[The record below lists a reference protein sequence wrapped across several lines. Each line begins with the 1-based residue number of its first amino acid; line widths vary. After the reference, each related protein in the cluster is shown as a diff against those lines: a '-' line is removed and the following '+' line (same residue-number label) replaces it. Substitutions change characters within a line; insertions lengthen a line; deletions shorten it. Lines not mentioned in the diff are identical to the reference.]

1 VKPTEKNWQECV
13 DRNWAAE
20 FGYGK
25 DKPKQLGDILE
36 KMKQKFFT
44 SAGSD
49 DESGR
54 DENEASDE
62 QAKSKKLQGKVKLF

>member
-1 VKPTEKNWQECV
+1 
-13 DRNWAAE
+13 
-20 FGYGK
+20 
-25 DKPKQLGDILE
+25 
-36 KMKQKFFT
+36 MKQKFFT